1 MEFFAHSTKR
11 QDRSDWQ
18 RLAEHLLAVGERAAE
33 NAEPFK
39 GQRLASLA
47 GQLHDLGKYTRQF
60 QRRLDGDPARVDHAT
75 WGAKVACER
84 YGTAGTLLAY
94 GIAGHHAGLADGRP
108 GHAAQTR
115 LSLHERLSE
124 DYREREL
131 PPLMSDWERELSL
144 PAKVALTEGF
154 TGHPRQERRPFQLT
168 VLTRMI
174 FSCLVD
180 ADFTDTDDFYRRLEG
195 RQSRAEETGTRPD
208 PPELRQRLDAHLATL
223 PTEGGIN
230 PLRAQILREVRAKAG
245 MRPGL
250 FSLTVPTGGGKTLA
264 SLAFALDHA
273 IAHGLRRVIYVIPFT
288 SIVEQTVQVFRQAL
302 GVQER
307 DDVVLEHHSAFFDD
321 PTKAPQSTDKRKLA
335 MENWDA
341 PIVVT
346 TAVQFF
352 ESLFADRPSRCRKLH
367 NIAGSVVVLDEAQT
381 LPHALLRPCVAL
393 LDELAR
399 NYRVS
404 PVLCTATQPTL
415 RLDQGF
421 AGGLEHVQELVDDP
435 PALYAQL
442 RRVQARHVGTLD
454 DTALTDQLYHREQV
468 LCIVNNRRHAR
479 HLFDAIADRPGAR
492 HLTTLM
498 HARHRSAVLAE
509 LREDL
514 KAGRPCR
521 LVATSLIEAGVD
533 VDFPAVLRA
542 EAGLDSIAQ
551 AAGRCNREGRR
562 PADASEV
569 LVFAPA
575 NPDWAPPKELELF
588 AQVFRSVERSH
599 RDDLLAMDAI
609 ASYFAELYRSLGDG
623 RLDREDVLGL
633 LRDAGIDSLPL
644 DTLARKFKMIQT
656 TMRPLIVP
664 YAPYAAGSGKEVPE
678 VADTLR
684 QLEHAEQVGVAGA
697 ARRLQPWLVQ
707 VPEQAYKALWQANAI
722 APVAQARYG
731 EQFVRLVNP
740 RLYDPR
746 FGLRWDDSPQFLA
759 AEALVS

>member
-1 MEFFAHSTKR
+1 MSAIAHRYEFVYLFDVANGNPNG
-11 QDRSDWQ
+11 DPD
-18 RLAEHLLAVGERAAE
+18 
-33 NAEPFK
+33 
-39 GQRLASLA
+39 A
-47 GQLHDLGKYTRQF
+47 GNLP
-60 QRRLDGDPARVDHAT
+60 RLDPETNR
-75 WGAKVACER
+75 
-84 YGTAGTLLAY
+84 
-94 GIAGHHAGLADGRP
+94 GLVTD
-108 GHAAQTR
+108 
-115 LSLHERLSE
+115 
-124 DYREREL
+124 
-131 PPLMSDWERELSL
+131 
-144 PAKVALTEGF
+144 VALKRKIRNYVALEKDNAPGYTIYMQEKSVLNNQHKQAYTALGIEHEAKKLPKEGDKA
-154 TGHPRQERRPFQLT
+154 RQLT
-168 VLTRMI
+168 AWMCENFFDVRTFGAVMTTE
-174 FSCLVD
+174 VN
-180 ADFTDTDDFYRRLEG
+180 
-195 RQSRAEETGTRPD
+195 TG
-208 PPELRQRLDAHLATL
+208 Q
-223 PTEGGIN
+223 
-230 PLRAQILREVRAKAG
+230 VRG
-245 MRPGL
+245 P
-250 FSLTVPTGGGKTLA
+250 VQ
-264 SLAFALDHA
+264 LAFATSVEPVLPLEVS
-273 IAHGLRRVIYVIPFT
+273 ITRVAVT
-288 SIVEQTVQVFRQAL
+288 NEKDL
-302 GVQER
+302 EKER
-307 DDVVLEHHSAFFDD
+307 
-321 PTKAPQSTDKRKLA
+321 T

-421 AGGLEHVQELVDDP
+421 VGGLDQVRELVDDP
-435 PALYAQL
+435 PALYARL
-442 RRVQARHVGTLD
+442 RRVQVRHVGTLD
-454 DTALTDQLYHREQV
+454 DAALTDHLRQREQV

-533 VDFPAVLRA
+533 VDFPTVLRA

-551 AAGRCNREGRR
+551 AAGRCNREGLR
-562 PADASEV
+562 PVEV
-569 LVFAPA
+569 SQVQVFAPA
-575 NPDWAPPKELELF
+575 NPDWAPPKELDLF
-588 AQVFRSVERSH
+588 AEVFRGIERTH
-599 RDDLLAMDAI
+599 RNDLLAMAAVAD
-609 ASYFAELYRSLGDG
+609 YFAALYRRLGDG

-633 LRDAGIDSLPL
+633 LRDADIKGLPL

-656 TMRPLIVP
+656 TLRPLIVP
-664 YAPYAAGSGKEVPE
+664 YAPYAEGCDKEVPE
-678 VADTLR
+678 VADILR
-684 QLEHAEQVGVAGA
+684 QLEHAEHVGVAGA

-707 VPEQAYKALWQANAI
+707 VPEQAYRALWQANAI

-759 AEALVS
+759 AEALVQ

>member
-1 MEFFAHSTKR
+1 MEFFAHSTQR

-18 RLAEHLLAVGERAAE
+18 RLPDHLLTVGERAAD
-33 NAEPFK
+33 AAAPFG
-39 GQRLASLA
+39 GQLLASLA
-47 GQLHDLGKYTRQF
+47 GQLHDLGKYTLKF

-75 WGAKVACER
+75 WGARVAHER
-84 YGTAGTLLAY
+84 YGTAGTLIAY
-94 GIAGHHAGLADGRP
+94 AIAGHHAGLPDGKP
-108 GHAAQTR
+108 GYAAQSR
-115 LSLHERLSE
+115 PALSERLSE

-131 PPLMSDWERELSL
+131 PPLLPDWERDLAL
-144 PAKVALTEGF
+144 PDKATLPDGF
-154 TGHPRQERRPFQLT
+154 SGHPRQERRPFQLT
-168 VLTRMI
+168 VLARML

-180 ADFTDTDDFYRRLEG
+180 ADFTDTDDFYRRVEG
-195 RQSRAEETGTRPD
+195 LPSRAEQAGTRPSLTQ
-208 PPELRQRLDAHLATL
+208 LRESLDAHLATL
-223 PTEGGIN
+223 PAEGGIN
-230 PLRAQILREVRAKAG
+230 PLRAQILRDIRAKAG
-245 MRPGL
+245 MRQGL

-302 GVQER
+302 DVQER

-321 PTKAPQSTDKRKLA
+321 PSKAPQAIDKRKLA

-341 PIVVT
+341 PIIVT

-404 PVLCTATQPTL
+404 PVLCTATQPAL

-421 AGGLEHVQELVDDP
+421 TGGLEQVQELVDDP
-435 PALYAQL
+435 AALYARL
-442 RRVQARHVGTLD
+442 RRVRVCHVGTLD
-454 DTALTDQLYHREQV
+454 DDALAEQLRQREQV

-479 HLFDAIADRPGAR
+479 HLFETLADQPGAR

-498 HARHRSAVLAE
+498 HARHRSAVLADV
-509 LREDL
+509 RQDL

-521 LVATSLIEAGVD
+521 LIATSLIEAGVD

-562 PADASEV
+562 PAETSAV

-575 NPDWAPPKELELF
+575 NPDWAAPKELELF
-588 AQVFRSVERSH
+588 AEVFGDVQRTH
-599 RDDLLAMDAI
+599 HDDLLAMDAI
-609 ASYFAELYRSLGDG
+609 AAYFAELYRRLSDAK
-623 RLDREDVLGL
+623 LDREDLLGL
-633 LRDAGIDSLPL
+633 LRGSWIDSLPL
-644 DTLARKFKMIQT
+644 DTLARTFKMIQT

-664 YAPYAAGSGKEVPE
+664 YAAGSDKEVPE
-678 VADTLR
+678 VAETLR
-684 QLEHAEQVGVAGA
+684 QLEHAEHAGVAGA

-707 VPEQAYKALWQANAI
+707 VPEQAYKALWHSHAI
-722 APVAQARYG
+722 APVAPERYG

-740 RLYDPR
+740 RLYDPQ
-746 FGLRWDDSPQFLA
+746 FGLHWDNPQFIA
-759 AEALVS
+759 AEALVN